1 MGISYPTCAPV
12 AVFFAAWT
20 APLDPRQKRR
30 YCRLRPPRARCCRD
44 GYHPGSAGATGATT
58 ANGEELA
65 LTSPP
70 PLCAQRHG
78 LLGNVEGEKAPGKID
93 VLRPRKSSVASFI
106 NASSDKRIRKK
117 ENEKEGKSA

>member
-1 MGISYPTCAPV
+1 
-12 AVFFAAWT
+12 
-20 APLDPRQKRR
+20 
-30 YCRLRPPRARCCRD
+30 
-44 GYHPGSAGATGATT
+44 
-58 ANGEELA
+58 
-65 LTSPP
+65 
-70 PLCAQRHG
+70 